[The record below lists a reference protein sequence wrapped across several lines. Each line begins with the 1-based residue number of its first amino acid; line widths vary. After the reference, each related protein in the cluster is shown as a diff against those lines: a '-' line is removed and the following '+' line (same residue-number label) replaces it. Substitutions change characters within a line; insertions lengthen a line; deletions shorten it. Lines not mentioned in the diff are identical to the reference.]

1 MDSATATVH
10 GECAPGFEPVREAFE
25 ENFRS
30 RGELGAAFTA
40 TRHGEVVADL
50 WGGWSGPDRARPW
63 QAGTLANVWS
73 TTKGMTAICAHKLA
87 DAGELDVDAPVA
99 KYWPEFA
106 AAGKSAI
113 PVRWLLSHR
122 AGLPGIGLDRPVQ
135 VEELYDWDL
144 MTSLLAAQEPLYEPG
159 SAGGYHA
166 LTYGWLVGEVV
177 RRVAGQGIREF
188 FAEQVA
194 GPLGAD
200 FSIGLAS
207 DADLD
212 RCATLVDPV
221 MTEEMAN
228 ALATAFAAAGPVAQ
242 AALMNPRVQGHDAN
256 EPAWRRA
263 VMPALNGHGTA
274 RAIATIYTALADG
287 SLLSPL
293 ALARAR
299 ESQGKETDVILGLPN
314 EWGLGFYLGSDARG
328 FGPNPAAFGHDGLGG
343 STGGAD
349 PENGIAFGYT
359 LNQLG
364 PLIRDDPRKMAL
376 VTALYTCLEGRHA

>member
-10 GECAPGFEPVREAFE
+10 GECAPGFEPVRAAFE

-40 TRHGEVVADL
+40 IRDGEVVVDL
-50 WGGWSGPDRARPW
+50 WGGWSGPERTAEWRPD
-63 QAGTLANVWS
+63 TLANVWS
-73 TTKGMTAICAHKLA
+73 TTKGMTAICAHKLV

-106 AAGKSAI
+106 AAGKAEV
-113 PVRWLLSHR
+113 PVRWLLTHR
-122 AGLPGIGLDRPVQ
+122 SGVPGIGLDRPVR

-144 MTSLLAAQEPLYEPG
+144 MTSLLAAQEPLYVPG

-166 LTYGWLVGEVV
+166 LVYGWLVGEVV
-177 RRVAGQGIREF
+177 RRIAGQGIREF

-200 FSIGLAS
+200 FSIGLS
-207 DADLD
+207 DDADLD

-242 AALMNPRVQGHDAN
+242 AALTNPQLAGHHAN
-256 EPAWRRA
+256 EPAFRRA

-274 RAIATIYTALADG
+274 RAIATIYGALATGD
-287 SLLSPL
+287 LLSAPT
-293 ALARAR
+293 LARAR
-299 ESQGKETDVILGLPN
+299 ESQGKEIDAVLGLPN

-349 PENGIAFGYT
+349 PENGMAFGYT

-376 VTALYTCLEGRHA
+376 VTAVYESLDAQKG